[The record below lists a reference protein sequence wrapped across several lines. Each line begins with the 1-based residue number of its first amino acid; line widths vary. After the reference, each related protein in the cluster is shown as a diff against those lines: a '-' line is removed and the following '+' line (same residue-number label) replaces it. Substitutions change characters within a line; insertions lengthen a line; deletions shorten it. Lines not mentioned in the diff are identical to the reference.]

1 MFLIEIN
8 YTRPIEEI
16 EAQTAAH
23 RAFLDIHMASGL
35 LVLTGPKVPR
45 TGGILIARGG
55 QTKEQLAAVLADD
68 PFQALG
74 GIMSGDQPSGL
85 FTHITFHV
93 QRCR

>member
-1 MFLIEIN
+1 MFLVEIT

-16 EAQTAAH
+16 EAQTDAH

-35 LVLTGPKVPR
+35 LILTGPKVPR

-55 QTKEQLAAVLADD
+55 QTKDELAAILADD

-74 GIMSGDQPSGL
+74 LADYVITEFAAGKYQPAL
-85 FTHITFHV
+85 ADLI
-93 QRCR
+93 